1 LSAEKSPTWLRIA
14 QIVLGAITIAL
25 SGMVLSNPDVTTL
38 FFVTLLAISLIM
50 VGISKIIEGALV
62 KQLSKG
68 PRVISI
74 GIGIVSIAGGF
85 FSLANPIAAVLTLIM
100 IIAIF
105 ILIHGAG
112 LVANGIASKNE
123 SKGSRIANI
132 IIGGIVIALSA
143 ILYAYPGLALVLMVM
158 IVSIGLLF
166 NGIGSIISG
175 ITGNRRLHTP
185 SVQK

>member
-25 SGMVLSNPDVTTL
+25 SAAVLANPDVTTL
-38 FFVTLLAISLIM
+38 IFVTLLGIALIT
-50 VGISKIIEGALV
+50 VGIAKIIEGALARH
-62 KQLSKG
+62 LSKG
-68 PRVISI
+68 VRAIGI
-74 GIGIVSIAGGF
+74 GIGIVSIVGGF
-85 FSLANPIAAVLTLIM
+85 FALSNPITAVLTLIM
-100 IIAIF
+100 IITIF